1 MGFNWRF
8 DPLLV
13 IFLEIRKLH
22 VLDQVHF
29 KKIYNDWISQHLY
42 FFFIFEKNYNDWI
55 KSFSKSKWTGLLIAC
70 TLVTE
75 GCITFLMLRT
85 VSFYDKIFVSAK
97 KYQILTQWPL
107 LTSATLKFAQHF
119 FSEATS
125 NQSIYCDN

>member
-1 MGFNWRF
+1 MLFV
-8 DPLLV
+8 DV
-13 IFLEIRKLH
+13 ALEKKVTFQDCSRH
-22 VLDQVHF
+22 MRW
-29 KKIYNDWISQHLY
+29 KKISPHPPKKRLLLTSEMKGSPLYNNCLLKYQL
-42 FFFIFEKNYNDWI
+42 F
-55 KSFSKSKWTGLLIAC
+55 LIAC

-85 VSFYDKIFVSAK
+85 VSFYERIFVSAK